1 MLYRVLRV
9 TFPAVFMLFA
19 AAGSFGVHLP
29 HRKHPVTSAQ
39 ITVAAGTPGCGVD
52 IDGEPAG
59 KTDAQGSLVIG
70 GVEPLEHYVHV
81 MCPGRPEATYFVSP
95 QAGQKLGIDASR
107 AGAPSA
113 SPLQVAEDKL
123 EMRKLLSQAVDL
135 RGEGRFPQAT
145 HALRSAVALDPD
157 NPNLHHELATT
168 FLMTGQWD
176 PARVELLEALRY
188 DANDADAHDAL
199 GFAYEK
205 LGEIKLAAA
214 QYQMAVRL
222 DPNDDAYARSYAEAE
237 ATLTSTKTRKKKNDQ

>member
-1 MLYRVLRV
+1 MVYRALRV
-9 TFPAVFMLFA
+9 TIPAAFIFFA
-19 AAGSFGVHLP
+19 PAGSFAVHLP
-29 HRKHPVTSAQ
+29 HRKHPLTSAQ
-39 ITVAAGTPGCGVD
+39 ITVAKGTPGCSVD
-52 IDGEPAG
+52 IDGEAAG
-59 KTDAQGSLVIG
+59 KTDAQGNLVID
-70 GVEPLEHYVHV
+70 GVEPLEHYVHL
-81 MCPGRPEATYFVSP
+81 MCPGSPEATYFVSP

-107 AGAPSA
+107 TDAPSA
-113 SPLQVAEDKL
+113 SPLQMAENKL
-123 EMRKLLSQAVDL
+123 EMRRLLSQAVDL

-145 HALRSAVALDPD
+145 QALRSAVALDPD

-214 QYQMAVRL
+214 QYQTAVRL
-222 DPNDDAYARSYAEAE
+222 DPKDDAYARSYAEAE
-237 ATLTSTKTRKKKNDQ
+237 AMLASTKTRKKK